1 MGENIE
7 EVNILKIYID
17 GVERE
22 YPQGASYEVVANEF
36 QTDEIPQ
43 IVAVKANNKLSQLMS
58 PIEDGV
64 GIEFIDLRNTD
75 GMRIYQ
81 RSLSFVFI
89 RSVMELFNDTNV
101 IVKHSLSQGL
111 YCEIKGEHR
120 LINKDIQSIKERM
133 QEIIDRDEPFIE
145 SLMSITEAAEIFKRY
160 NMKSKLDLLKY
171 RTKDYVKMY
180 SLGWLND
187 YFYGYMLPSTGYLK
201 KFDLIYY
208 KPGLILRHPVEFS
221 PFDVPKFSEHKKLY
235 EIHSEAEKWG
245 EILDVSYV
253 ANLNNKIEEG
263 LAGEFIKIAEALH
276 EKKIAKIADIITEQG
291 KRVVLIAGPSSSG
304 KTTFANRLKIQ
315 LRVNGLRPVTL
326 STDDYFVNRE
336 MTPRDENGEYD
347 FDSIEALD
355 IEMFNK
361 DLKDILD
368 EEEVNLPTFNFQTG
382 HREYGDKKI
391 KIDDDQ
397 IVIIEGIHGLNEKL
411 TEDVLKKDK
420 YKIYISALTQLNID
434 SHNRIPTTDV
444 RIIRRIVRDSKF
456 RGHSA
461 LKTLHL
467 WKSVRRGE
475 EKNIFP
481 YQEDADAVF
490 NSALVYEMAILKK
503 HAIPLLEGITRE
515 FKEYSEARRLLKFLS
530 YFTSVDNDDLVPTT
544 SILKEFIGGSS
555 FDV

>member
-1 MGENIE
+1 MGKNIE
-7 EVNILKIYID
+7 GGNILKIYVD

-22 YPQGASYEVVANEF
+22 YPEGTIYEVIAKEF

-43 IVAVKANNKLSQLMS
+43 IAAVKSNNKLTQLMS

-64 GIEFIDLRNTD
+64 SVEFVDLRSTD

-89 RSVMELFNDTNV
+89 RAVMELYENTNV

-111 YCEIKGEHR
+111 YCEFKGEHR
-120 LINKDIQSIKERM
+120 LINRDITSIQHRM
-133 QEIIDRDEPFIE
+133 QAIIDKDEPFIE
-145 SLMSITEAAEIFKRY
+145 SLMSISEATEIFKRY

-171 RTKDYVKMY
+171 RAKDYVKMY

-187 YFYGYMLPSTGYLK
+187 YFYGYMLPSTGYLE

-208 KPGLILRHPVEFS
+208 KPGLILRHPVELS

-276 EKKIAKIADIITEQG
+276 EKKIAKIADAITEQK

-315 LRVNGLRPVTL
+315 LRVNGLKPVTL

-336 MTPRDENGEYD
+336 MTPRDESGEYD

-355 IEMFNK
+355 IEIFNK

-368 EEEVNLPTFNFQTG
+368 GEEVNLPIFDFQTG

-397 IVIIEGIHGLNEKL
+397 IVIIEGIHGLNEQL

-420 YKIYISALTQLNID
+420 YKIYVSALTQLNID

-444 RIIRRIVRDSKF
+444 RVIRRIVRDSKF

-503 HAIPLLEGITRE
+503 HAIPLLEEITRE

-530 YFTSVDNDDLVPTT
+530 YFTSVDDDDLVPTT

-555 FDV
+555 FNV

>member
-1 MGENIE
+1 M
-7 EVNILKIYID
+7 KIYVD

-22 YPQGASYEVVANEF
+22 YSEGTIYEVVAKEF

-43 IVAVKANNKLSQLMS
+43 IVAVKANNKLTQLMS
-58 PIEDGV
+58 PIEDGAN
-64 GIEFIDLRNTD
+64 IELIDLRTTD

-89 RSVMELFNDTNV
+89 RAVMELYKDTNV

-111 YCEIKGEHR
+111 YCEFQGEHR
-120 LINKDIQSIKERM
+120 LINRDIPLIRHRM
-133 QEIIDRDEPFIE
+133 QVIIDKDESFIE
-145 SLMSITEAAEIFKRY
+145 SLMSISEATEIFKRY

-201 KFDLIYY
+201 KNDLIYY

-221 PFDVPKFSEHKKLY
+221 PFDVPKFSEHEKLY

-245 EILDVSYV
+245 DILDVSYV

-276 EKKIAKIADIITEQG
+276 EKKIAKIADAITEQG

-315 LRVNGLRPVTL
+315 LRVNGLRPITL

-336 MTPRDENGEYD
+336 MTPRDESGEYD

-368 EEEVNLPTFNFQTG
+368 GEEVDLPTFDFKTG
-382 HREYGDKKI
+382 HREYGDKKL

-420 YKIYISALTQLNID
+420 YKIYVSALTQLNID

-444 RIIRRIVRDSKF
+444 RVIRRIVRDNGF

-503 HAIPLLEGITRE
+503 HAIPLLEEITRE

-530 YFTSVDNDDLVPTT
+530 YFTSVDDDNLVPTT

-555 FDV
+555 FNI

>member
-1 MGENIE
+1 M
-7 EVNILKIYID
+7 KIYVD

-22 YPQGASYEVVANEF
+22 YPEGTIYEVIAKEF

-43 IVAVKANNKLSQLMS
+43 IAAVKSNNKLTQLMS

-64 GIEFIDLRNTD
+64 SVEFVDLRSTD

-89 RSVMELFNDTNV
+89 RAVMELYENTNV

-111 YCEIKGEHR
+111 YCEFKGEHR
-120 LINKDIQSIKERM
+120 LINRDITSIQHRM
-133 QEIIDRDEPFIE
+133 QAIIDKDEPFIE
-145 SLMSITEAAEIFKRY
+145 SLMSISEATEIFKRY

-171 RTKDYVKMY
+171 RAKDYVKMY

-187 YFYGYMLPSTGYLK
+187 YFYGYMLPSTGYLE

-208 KPGLILRHPVEFS
+208 KPGLILRHPVELS

-276 EKKIAKIADIITEQG
+276 EKKIAKIADAITEQK

-315 LRVNGLRPVTL
+315 LRVNGLKPVTL

-336 MTPRDENGEYD
+336 MTPRDESGEYD

-355 IEMFNK
+355 IEIFNK

-368 EEEVNLPTFNFQTG
+368 GEEVNLPIFDFQTG

-397 IVIIEGIHGLNEKL
+397 IVIIEGIHGLNEQL

-420 YKIYISALTQLNID
+420 YKIYVSALTQLNID

-444 RIIRRIVRDSKF
+444 RVIRRIVRDSKF

-503 HAIPLLEGITRE
+503 HAIPLLEEITRE

-530 YFTSVDNDDLVPTT
+530 YFTSVDDDDLVPTT

-555 FDV
+555 FNV